1 MTANAER
8 LSAVEEIELLALL
21 EEEDR
26 DAARNGHL
34 DFMDYTWAKK
44 EPFLQ
49 GFHTR
54 AICAEIDRAIE
65 RFRRGESTYIL
76 IAVHP
81 RSGKTDLV
89 SRYLGPHF
97 LGEFPDKEVLQ
108 VSYQA
113 NLAAT
118 FSTFGRNIA
127 RSPKYRQ
134 LYPKVLLSSETN
146 KKDDWVLVDDT
157 GQPTG
162 GRLYASGLQSGLTG
176 NGFHLGVL
184 DDYCSGRADAESRVF
199 RDKTWAAFTD
209 DFMTRRAPVCICI
222 VLATQWHVDDING
235 RIKREMA
242 DNPDFP
248 QFKILTFPARASDY
262 QGEGEYS
269 GKYLFLERF
278 DEAWYRSQYAT
289 LGPYSSAALLDCNPL
304 VRSGGR
310 FDISTI
316 DWQDEMHV
324 DTSRRWVRMWDLAHT
339 AKQRAGDDPDWTSGT
354 LLSFADDPGD
364 PVPHLYVAN
373 VTRTREG
380 AARRDPI
387 IEGIAN
393 ADGTY
398 VRQALGHSLDAKDAF
413 EYLQK
418 AMPHISWTSILE
430 QGDKGARATP
440 LEPIFAAP
448 GHVHV
453 KRGEWNDDWIDE
465 LLRFDG
471 SGKDHDDQVD
481 NLSAGYAMMKSAA
494 PADPKAKAFVGSRRN
509 RS

>member
-1 MTANAER
+1 VTDVAER
-8 LSAVEEIELLALL
+8 LSIAEEIELLALL

-26 DAARNGHL
+26 YAARSSHL
-34 DFMDYTWAKK
+34 DFMAYTWMKK
-44 EPFLQ
+44 EPFLE
-49 GFHTR
+49 GFHTKR
-54 AICAEIDRAIE
+54 ICAEIDRAIE

-146 KKDDWVLVDDT
+146 KKDDWVLVDEA

-162 GRLYASGLQSGLTG
+162 GRLYASGLLSGITG
-176 NGFHLGVL
+176 NGGHLLIL
-184 DDYCSGRADAESRVF
+184 DDYCAGRADAESKVL
-199 RDKTWAAFTD
+199 RDKSWQAFTD

-222 VLATQWHVDDING
+222 ILATWWHVDDING
-235 RIKREMA
+235 RVKKEMA
-242 DNPDFP
+242 ANPDFP
-248 QFKILTFPARASDY
+248 QFEVLSFPARAADY
-262 QGEGEYS
+262 KGEGKYP

-278 DEAWYRSQYAT
+278 NETWYRSQYAT
-289 LGPYSSAALLDCNPL
+289 LGPYSSSALFDCNPL
-304 VRSGGR
+304 IRSGSR
-310 FDISTI
+310 FDLSTI
-316 DWQDEMHV
+316 DWQDEMRV
-324 DTSRRWVRMWDLAHT
+324 DPSKRWVRIWDLAHT

-354 LLSFADDPGD
+354 LLAFEDEPGD

-380 AARRDPI
+380 AAKRDQL
-387 IEGIAN
+387 IESIAK
-393 ADGTY
+393 ADGVY

-413 EYLQK
+413 EYITK
-418 AMPHISWTSILE
+418 ALPEFSWTAIIE

-440 LEPIFAAP
+440 LEAIFAAP
-448 GHVHV
+448 YHVHV
-453 KRGEWNDDWIDE
+453 KNGEWKADWVDE

-481 NLSAGYAMMKSAA
+481 NLSAGYQLQKGG
-494 PADPKAKAFVGSRRN
+494 PVADPRAGAALAARRRN
-509 RS
+509 

>member
-1 MTANAER
+1 MSHVAER
-8 LSAVEEIELLALL
+8 LEVDEEIELLALL
-21 EEEDR
+21 EEEAR
-26 DAARNGHL
+26 DTARLSHL
-34 DFMDYTWAKK
+34 AFMDYAWMKK
-44 EPFLQ
+44 EPFLH

-54 AICAEIDRAIE
+54 RICAEIDRAIE

-113 NLAAT
+113 DLAAS

-127 RSPKYRQ
+127 RSPRYRA

-146 KKDDWVLVDDT
+146 KKNDWVLVDDT

-184 DDYCSGRADAESRVF
+184 DDYCAGRADAESRVF

-235 RIKREMA
+235 RIKREMTE
-242 DNPDFP
+242 NPDFP
-248 QFKILTFPARASDY
+248 QFRILTFPARAADY
-262 QGEGEYS
+262 KGEGSYP

-289 LGPYSSAALLDCNPL
+289 LGPYSASALLDCNPI
-304 VRSGGR
+304 VRTGGR
-310 FDISTI
+310 FDLSTI
-316 DWQDEMHV
+316 DWQDEMRV
-324 DTSRRWVRMWDLAHT
+324 DTTKRWMRVWDLAHT

-354 LLSFADDPGD
+354 LLAFEDEPGD
-364 PVPHLYVAN
+364 HVPHLYVAN

-387 IEGIAN
+387 IEGVAK
-393 ADGTY
+393 ADGVY

-413 EYLQK
+413 EYIQK
-418 AMPHISWTSILE
+418 ALPEFSWTAIIE

-453 KRGEWNDDWIDE
+453 KRGEWNNDWIDE

-481 NLSAGYAMMKSAA
+481 NLSAGYQVQRGSA
-494 PADPKAKAFVGSRRN
+494 PANTAVGSALARRFK
-509 RS
+509 S

>member
-1 MTANAER
+1 MSCVVECRTER
-8 LSAVEEIELLALL
+8 EELELLELL

-26 DAARNGHL
+26 EAARTNHL
-34 DFMDYTWAKK
+34 DFMAYTWVKK
-44 EPFLQ
+44 EPFMK

-54 AICAEIDRAIE
+54 RICAEIDAAME
-65 RFRRGESTYIL
+65 NFRQGVSTYIL

-113 NLAAT
+113 NLAAS
-118 FSTFGRNIA
+118 FSTFGRNVV
-127 RSPKYRQ
+127 RSSKYRH
-134 LYPKVLLSSETN
+134 LYPKVTLSNETN
-146 KKDDWVLVDDT
+146 KKDDWVLVDEA

-184 DDYCSGRADAESRVF
+184 DDYCSGRAEAESKVF
-199 RDKTWAAFTD
+199 RDKSWQAFTD

-242 DNPDFP
+242 ENPDFP
-248 QFKILTFPARASDY
+248 QFKVLSFPAKAADY
-262 QGEGEYS
+262 TGEGTYP
-269 GKYLFLERF
+269 GKYLFLERY

-289 LGPYSSAALLDCNPL
+289 LGPYSSSALFDCNPII
-304 VRSGGR
+304 RTGGR

-316 DWQDEMHV
+316 DWQDEMLVHT
-324 DTSRRWVRMWDLAHT
+324 DKRWARIWDLAHT
-339 AKQRAGDDPDWTSGT
+339 AKERAGDDPDWTSGT
-354 LLSFADDPGD
+354 LLSFFKEPGD

-380 AARRDPI
+380 AAKRDRI
-387 IEGIAN
+387 IKGLATS
-393 ADGTY
+393 DGPY
-398 VRQALGHSLDAKDAF
+398 VRQALGYSLDAKDAF
-413 EYLQK
+413 EYLK
-418 AMPHISWTSILE
+418 AALPDISWTAILE

-448 GHVHV
+448 YHVHV
-453 KRGEWNDDWIDE
+453 KKGDWNNDWIDE

-471 SGKDHDDQVD
+471 TGKGHDDQVD
-481 NLSAGYAMMKSAA
+481 NLSDGYTLQVGNAPGDPRIGAA
-494 PADPKAKAFVGSRRN
+494 LAERRA
-509 RS
+509 RR